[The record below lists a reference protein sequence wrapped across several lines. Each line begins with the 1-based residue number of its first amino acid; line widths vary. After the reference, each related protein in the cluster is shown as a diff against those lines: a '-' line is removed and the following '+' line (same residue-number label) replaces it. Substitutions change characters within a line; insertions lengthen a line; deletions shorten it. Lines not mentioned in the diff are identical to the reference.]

1 VALIAGSLLT
11 GFLLAPLL
19 VSSRNIAQLPARRI
33 RAPQE
38 KQRRRRFLALSF
50 YSGTVVIV
58 FGLIG
63 LWTRW
68 CLGGRDPWL
77 WVIFWILEGQ
87 RPWARPALLGYWA
100 ALGFLSV
107 AAWNRQLARS
117 RRYWHRNSTADSA
130 ASPGAPDP
138 PFAPMPQ
145 SPPPSGDHVASLSP
159 PASSTATMGAAL
171 GMTLSNLPTL
181 PTLPNLPNGAQV
193 TNVATDLLD
202 AADKHVPTL
211 TLNAR
216 RKFFH
221 ALAVVMFVP
230 GVAFDVSFVLSLVN
244 LHFFE
249 YILMMWPM
257 AAGFHASIVQRGVRH
272 VHFCGICS
280 LLRDLSFRCDGPSV
294 HERVF
299 GPSGSWDGYP
309 KPLLS
314 LDGMCR
320 VTLAGRVRFFD
331 NGRLFRLLTFLKK
344 ALSSATVHGHSDT
357 RSWRC
362 NGRIL

>member
-1 VALIAGSLLT
+1 MWPTTTPFVKTYRLPTPLLLFQVALIAGSLLT

-33 RAPQE
+33 RSPQE
-38 KQRRRRFLALSF
+38 KQRRRRFLALGF
-50 YSGTVVIV
+50 YSGTVAIV

-130 ASPGAPDP
+130 TPPGALDP
-138 PFAPMPQ
+138 PFTLIPQ
-145 SPPPSGDHVASLSP
+145 SPPLSGDQVTSLSP
-159 PASSTATMGAAL
+159 PVSTTATMGGAL

-181 PTLPNLPNGAQV
+181 PALPNLPNGAQV

-230 GVAFDVSFVLSLVN
+230 GVAFDVTFILSMVKVHYADEVAHGSPLSRISHSAWRSPCSFLRNMFVTLR
-244 LHFFE
+244 
-249 YILMMWPM
+249 YI
-257 AAGFHASIVQRGVRH
+257 
-272 VHFCGICS
+272 
-280 LLRDLSFRCDGPSV
+280 PSV
-294 HERVF
+294 R
-299 GPSGSWDGYP
+299 
-309 KPLLS
+309 
-314 LDGMCR
+314 
-320 VTLAGRVRFFD
+320 
-331 NGRLFRLLTFLKK
+331 
-344 ALSSATVHGHSDT
+344 
-357 RSWRC
+357 RSTC
-362 NGRIL
+362 S

>member
-1 VALIAGSLLT
+1 MWPTTTPFVKTYRLPTPLLLFQVALIAGSFLT

-33 RAPQE
+33 RSPQE
-38 KQRRRRFLALSF
+38 KQRRRRFLALGF
-50 YSGTVVIV
+50 YSGTFVIV

-77 WVIFWILEGQ
+77 WVIFWILEGR
-87 RPWARPALLGYWA
+87 RPWARPALLAYWA
-100 ALGFLSV
+100 TLGSLSV

-117 RRYWHRNSTADSA
+117 RRYWHRNSAADSA
-130 ASPGAPDP
+130 AQPGAPDP
-138 PFAPMPQ
+138 STSVPQ
-145 SPPPSGDHVASLSP
+145 SPPPSGNQVASASP
-159 PASSTATMGAAL
+159 PASTTAAMGGAL
-171 GMTLSNLPTL
+171 GMTLSNLPAL
-181 PTLPNLPNGAQV
+181 PALPNGAQV
-193 TNVATDLLD
+193 TNAATDLLD

-221 ALAVVMFVP
+221 ALAVAMFVP
-230 GVAFDVSFVLSLVN
+230 GVAFDVSFQGA
-244 LHFFE
+244 FFE
-249 YILMMWPM
+249 YILMRWSMT
-257 AAGFHASIVQRGVRH
+257 ACFYASLIQRGVRH

-280 LLRDLSFRCDGPSV
+280 LLCNLSFRRDGPSV

-299 GPSGSWDGYP
+299 GSSGSWDGYP
-309 KPLLS
+309 KPLLP

-320 VTLAGRVRFFD
+320 VPLAGRVRF
-331 NGRLFRLLTFLKK
+331 
-344 ALSSATVHGHSDT
+344 
-357 RSWRC
+357 
-362 NGRIL
+362 